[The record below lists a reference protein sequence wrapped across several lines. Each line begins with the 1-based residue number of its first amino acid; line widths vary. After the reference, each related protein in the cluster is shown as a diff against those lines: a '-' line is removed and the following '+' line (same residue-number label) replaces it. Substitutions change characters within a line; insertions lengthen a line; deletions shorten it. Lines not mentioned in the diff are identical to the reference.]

1 MNLEQRMYFF
11 TNYQLT
17 GIQKGIQAGHSSL
30 RFALKF
36 GRYNPDHLIWDFIEN
51 HQTWVI
57 LNGGTTNNG
66 RDFEGFSKGSLNRI
80 ADQLLE
86 NDIEFSY
93 FCEPDLQDALT
104 AVCFICDERV
114 FNKKIYPDY
123 EDLDD
128 DDYIEYADWISYVGG
143 KKNVFLRELL
153 KGKDLAN
160 G

>member
-1 MNLEQRMYFF
+1 MNLENLEKRMYFF
-11 TNYQLT
+11 VPYQLT
-17 GIQKGIQAGHSSL
+17 GIQKGIQSGHSAL

-51 HQTWVI
+51 HQTWIV

-66 RDFEGFSKGSLNRI
+66 LDFDGFSKGTLNKI

-93 FCEPDLQDALT
+93 FNEPDLQDALT

-114 FNKKIYPDY
+114 FDKVKYP
-123 EDLDD
+123 EL
-128 DDYIEYADWISYVGG
+128 IESQNHYNGWVESIGG
-143 KKNVFLRELL
+143 EKNVFLRKLL
-153 KGKDLAN
+153 EGKDKAN